1 MMYMKRNTTYDT
13 RKSCAVWNIVTVPN
27 MEAAPNMEHTA
38 ISGRVTSDI
47 SQQSVK
53 YFVKRKRTSMFASQL
68 RLEIC
73 HPIQIDYIS
82 ARKRMKSLE
91 RCIK

>member
-13 RKSCAVWNIVTVPN
+13 RKSCAVCNIVTVPN

-73 HPIQIDYIS
+73 HPIQVDYIS

-91 RCIK
+91 R